1 MIGVVVE
8 ETEAGAFDGE
18 GLVGLI
24 PMVVPSDKRV
34 DARSTLPIFQEN
46 VLPIVDVARDR
57 AVHVLF
63 TPAAE
68 TIVFVGRG
76 GGVWEIDLKEEV
88 RGRSTFVFSFWDA
101 R

>member
-8 ETEAGAFDGE
+8 EAQSGALDGE

-24 PMVVPSDKRV
+24 PMVVAGHKRV

-46 VLPIVDVARDR
+46 VLTIVDISRDR
-57 AVHVLF
+57 AVDILF
-63 TPAAE
+63 NPAAE
-68 TIVFVGRG
+68 PVVFVGRRCG
-76 GGVWEIDLKEEV
+76 IREIDLKEEE
-88 RGRSTFVFSFWDA
+88 RGRSTFVFSIWDA